1 MKKFYKR
8 FIIFIC
14 ILTFCS
20 YSFVPKK
27 TDAFVPLVVGG
38 VYVSYEVILATAT
51 LCAAMGIV
59 IVNKDQLVAMAEKF
73 NSIPDFASH
82 VVGHSVVEIQEY
94 WFQFLVDRVSTDVST
109 PLEYN
114 YAPTEFVGTGLK
126 SPFDYL
132 NSFKSAY
139 DSCNHDV
146 NGSNVRSN
154 FNSFISSYDSTF
166 KVSIKDV
173 ISSVQSSGLPYVIVK
188 CHWNNSYYI
197 GAEFYA
203 YNIFINLDDNTLVSY
218 SNANG
223 SIPIF
228 DIGRC
233 VNIHASWVEGQ
244 TYNIS
249 SSFTSS
255 IFNLYSLPDSIDSYY
270 FGFSQNLSQ
279 WQDTVEGH
287 IDNNAYTTN
296 YTYNVW
302 DYGNCSLP
310 SDYDSSKV
318 GDYGQ
323 VTSPALPTDQSKH
336 WGDVFGADQSGVID
350 MGKALDNLKEKGIDT
365 TRAATVD
372 GVQALDISYPLD
384 SVQDIPDVSVD
395 DISQDTSIPQ
405 DSSIPYVPDFDTPD
419 SSSSAELDFKPL
431 MIVTKKFPFSL
442 PWDLALAINSLSSD
456 SVVPSYEFPSI
467 PVEYKGNTIATIP
480 SFTFSLSDLPLN
492 DTLINI
498 LRTFEII
505 SFCVFLIIK
514 TRDIIRS

>member
-8 FIIFIC
+8 FVIFIC
-14 ILTFCS
+14 IFAFCS

-73 NSIPDFASH
+73 NAIPDFASH

-94 WFQFLVDRVSTDVST
+94 WFQFLVDRVSVDGST

-114 YAPTEFVGTGLK
+114 YAPSEFVGTGLK
-126 SPFDYL
+126 SPYDYI
-132 NSFKSAY
+132 NSYKSAY
-139 DSCNHDV
+139 DLCNHDA
-146 NGSNVRSN
+146 NGVGVSSNMVSYN
-154 FNSFISSYDSTF
+154 NSFNSAFNSSIQDF
-166 KVSIKDV
+166 
-173 ISSVQSSGLPYVIVK
+173 ISSVQNSGLPYIIIK
-188 CHWNNSYYI
+188 AHWHNPYAADGS
-197 GAEFYA
+197 EFYG
-203 YNIFINLDDNTLVSY
+203 YSIYVNLDSSSLLPSTSVSG
-218 SNANG
+218 N
-223 SIPIF
+223 IPIF
-228 DIGRC
+228 SSGRVLSSLAYWTEGKIGN
-233 VNIHASWVEGQ
+233 V
-244 TYNIS
+244 IS
-249 SSFTSS
+249 AFSGNFS
-255 IFNLYSLPDSIDSYY
+255 NKYSLPNSIDS
-270 FGFSQNLSQ
+270 FSFNYNQSLSQ
-279 WQDTVEGH
+279 FSNTVNHH
-287 IDNNAYTTN
+287 IDYNSSTTDYTS
-296 YTYNVW
+296 NVW

-310 SDYDSSKV
+310 DTYPSDHV

-323 VTSPALPTDQSKH
+323 ATSPALPTDQAKH
-336 WGDVFGADQSGVID
+336 WGDVFGADQSGTID

-365 TRAATVD
+365 TRAATLD

-384 SVQDIPDVSVD
+384 SVQDIPDVAVD
-395 DISQDTSIPQ
+395 DISQD
-405 DSSIPYVPDFDTPD
+405 SSIPYIPDFDTPD

-456 SVVPSYEFPSI
+456 EVVPSYEFPSI

-480 SFTFSLSDLPLN
+480 SFTFSLADLPFN